1 MTTPT
6 CTFVSGD
13 VQKITRGTSA
23 AAAITAGDILVNGN
37 LTLVAHTNFAEGD
50 VEELAYD
57 GGVYDVVKAAGT
69 DFTLGDRVYV
79 DFSTGLAVKTPT
91 ATTRYFGLCA
101 KTSITNATTV
111 RSTHCQV
118 ASGQTFQSIT
128 AASTAVSNT
137 ASETAFDKTI
147 TIPANSVQVGDTLR
161 ITGQVIATATNSTD
175 TLNIKLKI
183 GSTVIVATGAL
194 DATNNDVAVF
204 FADVTIRTVGA
215 SGTLVAFGMA
225 TIGPVSSAT
234 MKPFYL
240 ASTAIDTTAD
250 MTISATATWSAASSG
265 DSCRLDGLT
274 VTKLA
279 A

>member
-6 CTFVSGD
+6 CTFVAGD
-13 VQKITRGTSA
+13 VQKITRSTSA
-23 AAAITAGDILVNGN
+23 ASAITAGDILVNNN
-37 LTLVAHTNFAEGD
+37 LTLIAHTNFAVGD

-57 GGVYDVVKAAGT
+57 GGVYDVVKAGGT
-69 DFTLGDRVYV
+69 DFTFGDRVYV
-79 DFSTGLAVKTPT
+79 DFSSGLAVKTPT
-91 ATTRYFGLCA
+91 ATTRYFGICA
-101 KTSITNATTV
+101 KTSATSATTV

-118 ASGQTFQSIT
+118 TSGQTFQSIT

-137 ASETAFDKTI
+137 TSETAFDKSI
-147 TIPANSVQVGDTLR
+147 TVPANTVQVGDTFR
-161 ITGQVIATATNSTD
+161 ITGQVIATSTNSTD
-175 TLNIKLKI
+175 TLNVKLKI

-215 SGTLVAFGMA
+215 SGTLIAFGMA
-225 TIGPVSSAT
+225 TIGPVASAT
-234 MKPFYL
+234 QKPFYL

-250 MTISATATWSAASSG
+250 MTITVTATWSAASAS